1 MRWIGWLTVSSLGF
15 GVVGGRRIVAQ
26 GTDIHPAVRY
36 PNSDRRPGSLLDK
49 SFVLE
54 FANVTFDA
62 LNCPRVTK

>member
-1 MRWIGWLTVSSLGF
+1 MRWIGRLTVSSLGF
-15 GVVGGRRIVAQ
+15 GMGGRRILAQ

-36 PNSDRRPGSLLDK
+36 PHPGRRTGSLLDK

-54 FANVTFDA
+54 FANVAFDA